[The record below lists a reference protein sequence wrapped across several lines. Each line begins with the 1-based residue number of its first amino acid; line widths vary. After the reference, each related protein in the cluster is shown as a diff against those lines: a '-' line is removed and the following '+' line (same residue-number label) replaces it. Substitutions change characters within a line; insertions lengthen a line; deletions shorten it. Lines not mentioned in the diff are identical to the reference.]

1 MKKLKVTYSDDE
13 TKIFNDIF
21 ELLES
26 LNKQFDLMKFEI
38 IDQKEDNAKIR
49 DLEFIWTYQD
59 YIDVMDLSDSSEN
72 QKNWLHLIAVIH
84 NSWSEYIDDE
94 IRGTIRDAHE
104 EEFGSKK

>member
-94 IRGTIRDAHE
+94 IRGTIRDAHAD
-104 EEFGSKK
+104 EFEGKK

>member
-72 QKNWLHLIAVIH
+72 QKNWLQLVAVI
-84 NSWSEYIDDE
+84 NRGWSEYIDGE
-94 IRGTIRDAHE
+94 IRQTIRDAHE